1 MINPSRYRIIA
12 IGKIRKPWIQNGIDL
27 YMKRLPG
34 LFITEIR
41 DSSIRKESET
51 IRSAL
56 KNGELLIP
64 LCEEGETFTSLTFS
78 KCLQTIESQRIAF
91 IVGGANGICPSIK
104 DRAHILL
111 SLSTLTFPHEIAR
124 LLLMEQL
131 YRATTITRGGP
142 YHRE

>member
-12 IGKIRKPWIQNGIDL
+12 IGKIRKPWIQRGIDL

-34 LFITEIR
+34 LLITEIR
-41 DSSIRKESET
+41 DSTLSKEAET
-51 IRSAL
+51 ISSSL
-56 KNGELLIP
+56 KDGELLIP
-64 LCEEGETFTSLTFS
+64 LCEEGERFTSLTFS
-78 KCLQTIESQRIAF
+78 KRLQTIASQRIVF
-91 IVGGANGICPSIK
+91 IIGGANGICPSIK

>member
-12 IGKIRKPWIQNGIDL
+12 VGKIRKPWIQSGINL

-34 LFITEIR
+34 LFTTEIR
-41 DSSIRKESET
+41 DSNIKKEAEI
-51 IRSAL
+51 IRSSL

-78 KCLQTIESQRIAF
+78 KRLQTIASERIVF
-91 IVGGANGICPSIK
+91 LIGGVNGICPDIK
-104 DRAHILL
+104 AIAHICL
-111 SLSTLTFPHEIAR
+111 SLSALTFPREIAR
-124 LLLMEQL
+124 LLLIEQL

-142 YHRE
+142 YHRD

>member
-41 DSSIRKESET
+41 DSSIRKEAEA

-64 LCEEGETFTSLTFS
+64 LCEEGETFTSLAFS
-78 KCLQTIESQRIAF
+78 KRLQTIESQRIAF

-104 DRAHILL
+104 DSAHIRL
-111 SLSTLTFPHEIAR
+111 SLSALTFPHEIAR
-124 LLLMEQL
+124 LVLIEQL
-131 YRATTITRGGP
+131 YRAATITRRGP
-142 YHRE
+142 YHRD

>member
-1 MINPSRYRIIA
+1 
-12 IGKIRKPWIQNGIDL
+12 
-27 YMKRLPG
+27 MKRLPG

-41 DSSIRKESET
+41 DSSIRKEAET

-78 KCLQTIESQRIAF
+78 KRLQTIESQRIAF

-104 DRAHILL
+104 DSAPIHL
-111 SLSTLTFPHEIAR
+111 SLSPLTFPHEIAR
-124 LLLMEQL
+124 LLLIEQL
-131 YRATTITRGGP
+131 YRATTIMRGSP

>member
-12 IGKIRKPWIQNGIDL
+12 IGKIRKQWIQSGINL

-34 LFITEIR
+34 LLITEIR
-41 DSSIRKESET
+41 DSNLKKEAEI
-51 IRSAL
+51 IRSSL

-64 LCEEGETFTSLTFS
+64 LCEEGETFTSLSFS
-78 KCLQTIESQRIAF
+78 KCLQTISSERIVF
-91 IVGGANGICPSIK
+91 LVGGANGICPDIK
-104 DRAHILL
+104 ASAHIRL

-124 LLLMEQL
+124 LLLIEQL
-131 YRATTITRGGP
+131 YRATTIARGGP

>member
-1 MINPSRYRIIA
+1 
-12 IGKIRKPWIQNGIDL
+12 
-27 YMKRLPG
+27 MKRLPG

-41 DSSIRKESET
+41 DSSIRKEAET
-51 IRSAL
+51 IKSAL

-78 KCLQTIESQRIAF
+78 KRLQTIESQRIAF

-104 DRAHILL
+104 DSAHIRL
-111 SLSTLTFPHEIAR
+111 SLSALTFPHELAR
-124 LLLMEQL
+124 LLLIEQL